1 MVIISRTIINRFI
14 ENYPQSKDPLLKWF
28 LDVHEADWSNMG
40 QLKNRF
46 PSADY
51 IENNLFVFNIG
62 GNKWRL
68 IARIMFKA
76 RTVFIRFIGTHA
88 QYDKVNISGL

>member
-1 MVIISRTIINRFI
+1 MVIISRSTINRFI

-28 LDVHEADWSNMG
+28 LDVFEADWRNMNA
-40 QLKNRF
+40 LKSRF

-51 IENNLFVFNIG
+51 IGNNLFVFNIG

-68 IARIMFKA
+68 IARVMFKV
-76 RTVFIRFIGTHA
+76 RTVFIRFLGTHA
-88 QYDKVNISGL
+88 QYDKVNISDL